1 MRWLNRSIQC
11 SFSLLDGAEL
21 SSAEL
26 VLHMH
31 QVLDFGWCFSILHT
45 ETSKGI
51 SIMQQRKDMCRCV
64 FALGLSG
71 EILAC
76 AIEKSHGV
84 YGGVVE
90 EWMRLLFVKFEV
102 RE

>member
-1 MRWLNRSIQC
+1 
-11 SFSLLDGAEL
+11 
-21 SSAEL
+21 
-26 VLHMH
+26 
-31 QVLDFGWCFSILHT
+31 
-45 ETSKGI
+45 
-51 SIMQQRKDMCRCV
+51 MCRCV

-90 EWMRLLFVKFEV
+90 EWMRLLFVKSEV

>member
-1 MRWLNRSIQC
+1 
-11 SFSLLDGAEL
+11 
-21 SSAEL
+21 
-26 VLHMH
+26 MH
-31 QVLDFGWCFSILHT
+31 QVLDFWLVFFDPPYRDLERDQHHAAKEGHAPL
-45 ETSKGI
+45 
-51 SIMQQRKDMCRCV
+51 CV
-64 FALGLSG
+64 ALGLSG

-90 EWMRLLFVKFEV
+90 EWMRLLFVKSEV

>member
-11 SFSLLDGAEL
+11 FFSLLDGAEL

-31 QVLDFGWCFSILHT
+31 QVLDFWLVFFDPPYRDLERDQHHAAKEGHVPL
-45 ETSKGI
+45 
-51 SIMQQRKDMCRCV
+51 CV
-64 FALGLSG
+64 ALGLSG

-90 EWMRLLFVKFEV
+90 EWMRLLFVKSEV